1 MKCRFRFVTYLGK
14 NWALFSISLQA
25 LSARFESALLKGH
38 SVRLRSQSGACLF
51 TRGVISFVKSRCQI
65 LLLRFFL
72 FVFCLEHLCLYWVMK
87 ICFIFC
93 FLLEALKKG
102 QLIVGIIH
110 IKFTLL
116 RHAGY
121 CS

>member
-1 MKCRFRFVTYLGK
+1 MP
-14 NWALFSISLQA
+14 
-25 LSARFESALLKGH
+25 LL
-38 SVRLRSQSGACLF
+38 SQSGACLF
-51 TRGVISFVKSRCQI
+51 TLRVISFVKSHLSDFSSAFI
-65 LLLRFFL
+65 YFGFL
-72 FVFCLEHLCLYWVMK
+72 SRASCLYWVMK
-87 ICFIFC
+87 IFFIFC
-93 FLLEALKKG
+93 FLLEALKKC